1 MKKGIFSFYLI
12 QSLVFRPAIRGRDW
26 TPPLALKGEL
36 GEEQI
41 MGLYVSS

>member
-1 MKKGIFSFYLI
+1 MSNMAYFEIIGYLI
-12 QSLVFRPAIRGRDW
+12 IHHKTSYV
-26 TPPLALKGEL
+26 KGEL